1 MRHFLKLGSFE
12 QFVALQHFNPKP
24 TKSGR
29 ARKPRDI
36 YAYKGELF
44 GRSARILGNYT
55 PTNGGCDT
63 IPSVTLSAKLLSE
76 YFNQGHLVLFE
87 GLMISHMLGTVGAMQ
102 ETLGKEHN
110 VLAYLDTPLFKCLER
125 VQQRRF
131 DRGDMRP
138 FNEDNTRGDHERVW
152 NNMNNAKQ
160 QGFRVEEIDHL
171 QLISQAHDLVK
182 AVASE

>member
-1 MRHFLKLGSFE
+1 
-12 QFVALQHFNPKP
+12 
-24 TKSGR
+24 
-29 ARKPRDI
+29 
-36 YAYKGELF
+36 
-44 GRSARILGNYT
+44 
-55 PTNGGCDT
+55 
-63 IPSVTLSAKLLSE
+63 
-76 YFNQGHLVLFE
+76 
-87 GLMISHMLGTVGAMQ
+87 MISHMLGTVGAMQ